1 MAGPRSQAVE
11 VLAWLEKC
19 RDGGH
24 GAEAEDLT
32 AWGDLSHISVSRMMG

>member
-1 MAGPRSQAVE
+1 MARPRSQAVE

-32 AWGDLSHISVSRMMG
+32 AWGNLSPISVSHVMG